1 MVRTRAEII
10 ASLPAARRAEI
21 EVATAE
27 RIAEVEGL
35 RALRKLA
42 GRSQAYVAEAL
53 GVKQPAVAQMEK
65 RTDVYLST
73 LRQYIEAAGGRL
85 ELIVEMPGQAPV
97 RLTGFGDLRGD
108 EEAA

>member
-1 MVRTRAEII
+1 MARTRAEIL
-10 ASLPAARRAEI
+10 AGLPPARRARI

-42 GRSQAYVAEAL
+42 GHSQAYVARAL

-85 ELIVEMPGQAPV
+85 DLIVEMPGLEPV
-97 RLTGFGDLRGD
+97 RLTGFGDLSRD
-108 EEAA
+108 DEAA

>member
-1 MVRTRAEII
+1 MTRTRSEIL
-10 ASLPAARRAEI
+10 ANLPAARRAEI
-21 EVATAE
+21 EAATAE

-42 GRSQAYVAEAL
+42 GHSQAYVAAAL
-53 GVKQPAVAQMEK
+53 GVRQPAVAQLEK

-85 ELIVEMPGQAPV
+85 DLIVEMPGMEPV
-97 RLTGFGDLRGD
+97 RLTGFSDLHAD
-108 EEAA
+108 DEAA